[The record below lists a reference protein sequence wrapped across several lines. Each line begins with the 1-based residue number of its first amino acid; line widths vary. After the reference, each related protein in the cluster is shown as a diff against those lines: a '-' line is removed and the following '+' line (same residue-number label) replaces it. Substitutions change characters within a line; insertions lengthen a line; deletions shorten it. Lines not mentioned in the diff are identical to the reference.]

1 MFICFIHVCFILSRI
16 LKSEKKIIEVHFHAK
31 KNEDFEWSLFSQ
43 LNLPCC
49 SSLLVGL
56 RMIAI
61 FQGGL
66 FVSAIY
72 LWVLQVHDEYVVKP
86 AYMGHFNM
94 MLSTTDMLS
103 HIHDCPLTHEAHESQ
118 TGHRKESHHGEWIVT
133 HCLAYSSSLTV
144 SLYPCPHQLPSAPH
158 ISVSVFR
165 FLHPSLPPLSLAC
178 SCIGAWVEVKGKKQ
192 LRVFP
197 PCALRALNSVHGH
210 FYWIITHWHDDTF
223 SRLTNS
229 NIKNKN
235 YGG

>member
-1 MFICFIHVCFILSRI
+1 MR
-16 LKSEKKIIEVHFHAK
+16 K

-56 RMIAI
+56 RVIAI
-61 FQGGL
+61 FQRGL
-66 FVSAIY
+66 FVSVIY
-72 LWVLQVHDEYVVKP
+72 LWVLQVHDEYLVKP

-94 MLSTTDMLS
+94 MLSTTDTLS
-103 HIHDCPLTHEAHESQ
+103 HIHDCPLTYEAHESQ
-118 TGHRKESHHGEWIVT
+118 TGHRKESHHGEWTVT
-133 HCLAYSSSLTV
+133 HCLAYSSSLTI

-158 ISVSVFR
+158 ISASVFCS
-165 FLHPSLPPLSLAC
+165 LHPSLSPLSLAC
-178 SCIGAWVEVKGKKQ
+178 TCIEAWVEVKGKKQ

-197 PCALRALNSVHGH
+197 SGALLALNSVHGH
-210 FYWIITHWHDDTF
+210 FYCMITHWHDDTF

-235 YGG
+235 CGG